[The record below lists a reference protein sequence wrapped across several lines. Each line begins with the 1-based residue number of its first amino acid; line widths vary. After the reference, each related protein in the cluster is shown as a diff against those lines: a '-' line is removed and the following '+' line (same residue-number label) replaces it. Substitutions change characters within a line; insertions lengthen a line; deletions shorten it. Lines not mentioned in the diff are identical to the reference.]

1 MDSITEQAVEEVVAR
16 YHPHTV
22 IVYGSRAR
30 GEATASSD
38 IDILCFVDSPEVTKD
53 ARLFN
58 GVFLDAWI
66 YSTDAMK
73 PDEPE
78 FLRLGDGVCVRDIR
92 GAGQPFL
99 DAIQHRISRGPERLT
114 DEDKQH
120 TREWVMKMMART
132 GQDDIE
138 AYYRNSWLQIELLPI
153 YFQLRDLWYFGPK
166 KGFAWLKNNDPDGYQ
181 LFESTYANP
190 RSKHDL
196 DRLVRYVTD

>member
-1 MDSITEQAVEEVVAR
+1 MDSITEQAVKEVVAR
-16 YHPHTV
+16 YNPHTV

-30 GEATASSD
+30 GDATPGSD
-38 IDILCFVDSPEVTKD
+38 IDIICFVDAPEVTKD

-78 FLRLGDGVCVRDIR
+78 FLRLGDGICVRDIR
-92 GAGQPFL
+92 GAGLPFL
-99 DAIQHRISRGPERLT
+99 DAIQHRISQGPDPLS

-120 TREWVMKMMART
+120 TREWVMKMMARA

-138 AYYRNSWLQIELLPI
+138 AHYRNSWLQFELLPI

-166 KGFAWLKNNDPDGYQ
+166 KGLAWLKDNDLDGYQ
-181 LFESTYANP
+181 LFESACANP
-190 RSKHDL
+190 RSKQDL